1 MSDDGPIYIGGLSYS
16 GKTQLRLLLLERPG
30 VLITRRSYMW
40 PRYAWRFGDLG
51 RDENLARC
59 LDVMIASPGI
69 RALDPDRAGI
79 EREFRAGSPTYA
91 RLFAL
96 FHAQHARRLGAQ
108 RWGDQLGG
116 IEQYAAPILAAD
128 PTARIIHMVRDPR
141 ARLAELLHAGRRP
154 GVAGWETQQ
163 WRQSMRLAVDNHEKY
178 PRRYQVVRYEDLRGD
193 TERIMRE
200 VWAFLGED
208 DVLTSRS
215 DATLWGS
222 EAQPAM
228 DARLIAYVE
237 RHAAAEMT
245 GLGYVP
251 VRPILSQR
259 ERFLLNFIDAP
270 INRIGLAARGFRRA
284 NDRARVE
291 RTARNRGVA
300 VHG

>member
-1 MSDDGPIYIGGLSYS
+1 MRGCSPCSMPSMPAG
-16 GKTQLRLLLLERPG
+16 
-30 VLITRRSYMW
+30 
-40 PRYAWRFGDLG
+40 
-51 RDENLARC
+51 LARS
-59 LDVMIASPGI
+59 VGAISS
-69 RALDPDRAGI
+69 
-79 EREFRAGSPTYA
+79 AGSSSTPRRFSPPT
-91 RLFAL
+91 R
-96 FHAQHARRLGAQ
+96 
-108 RWGDQLGG
+108 
-116 IEQYAAPILAAD
+116 
-128 PTARIIHMVRDPR
+128 PR
-141 ARLAELLHAGRRP
+141 GSFIWCATRGRLAELLHAGRRP

-291 RTARNRGVA
+291 RTARSRGVA